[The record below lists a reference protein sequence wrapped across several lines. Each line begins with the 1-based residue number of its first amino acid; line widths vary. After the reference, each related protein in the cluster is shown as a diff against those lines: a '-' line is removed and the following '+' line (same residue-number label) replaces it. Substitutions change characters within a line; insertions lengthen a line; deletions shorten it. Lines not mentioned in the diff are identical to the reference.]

1 MKDLNRLAIVSVDR
15 LKDCSEPFAKEL
27 IKLWYDREL
36 KGEAIVYEKSDRI
49 LGFILLEHKEGEI
62 VNRGLYV
69 RENFRGYGIG
79 QSMLAYLHKSYCE
92 SHMIWTNITKGSE
105 GIYNK
110 FNYKILGE
118 RKEFGQYVAYYPESK
133 TTKSKIQQL
142 KNKVDGK

>member
-1 MKDLNRLAIVSVDR
+1 MKDLNRLAIVSVDK

-27 IKLWYDREL
+27 ITLWHNRKLR
-36 KGEAIVYEKSDRI
+36 GEAIVYEKSDRI

-79 QSMLAYLHKSYCE
+79 QSMLTYLHKSYCK

-105 GIYNK
+105 GIYYK
-110 FNYKILGE
+110 FNYKVLGE
-118 RKEFGQYVAYYPESK
+118 RKEFGQFIAYYPESK

>member
-15 LKDCSEPFAKEL
+15 LKDYSEPFARDL
-27 IKLWYDREL
+27 IQLWYDRKL
-36 KGEAIVYEKSDRI
+36 QGQVIIYEKSDSI
-49 LGFILLEHKEGEI
+49 LGFMLVEVKESEI

-79 QSMLAYLHKSYCE
+79 QAMIAYLHKSYCG
-92 SHMIWTNITKGSE
+92 SHMIWTNINKGSE
-105 GIYNK
+105 GIYHK

-118 RKEFGQYVAYYPESK
+118 RREYNQYVAYYPDSK
-133 TTKSKIQQL
+133 ITKSKIQQL

>member
-1 MKDLNRLAIVSVDR
+1 MKDLNRLAIVSVDK

-27 IKLWYDREL
+27 LTLWHNRKLR
-36 KGEAIVYEKSDRI
+36 GEAIIYEKSDRI

-79 QSMLAYLHKSYCE
+79 QSMLTYLHKTYCK

-105 GIYNK
+105 GIYHK
-110 FNYKILGE
+110 FNYRVLGE
-118 RKEFGQYVAYYPESK
+118 RKEFGQFIAYYPESK
-133 TTKSKIQQL
+133 ITESKIQQL
-142 KNKVDGK
+142 KNKVDGE